1 MANDEMTTLSVAETD
16 NDPQKNAQALERLL
30 QSMFDA
36 SNQIVRDAGT
46 RFETLIRD
54 WFLPTRIIFPKF
66 RPGRIG
72 QTSIRT

>member
-36 SNQIVRDAGT
+36 SNQIVRDAGIA
-46 RFETLIRD
+46 L
-54 WFLPTRIIFPKF
+54 
-66 RPGRIG
+66 RP
-72 QTSIRT
+72 

>member
-36 SNQIVRDAGT
+36 SNQIVRDAV
-46 RFETLIRD
+46 
-54 WFLPTRIIFPKF
+54 
-66 RPGRIG
+66 RP
-72 QTSIRT
+72 

>member
-36 SNQIVRDAGT
+36 SNPKSRSKPSRYSSENDVLIEKSVKYTDFFLLSIVYV
-46 RFETLIRD
+46 
-54 WFLPTRIIFPKF
+54 
-66 RPGRIG
+66 
-72 QTSIRT
+72 

>member
-54 WFLPTRIIFPKF
+54 WFMPELRGKSTI
-66 RPGRIG
+66 
-72 QTSIRT
+72 